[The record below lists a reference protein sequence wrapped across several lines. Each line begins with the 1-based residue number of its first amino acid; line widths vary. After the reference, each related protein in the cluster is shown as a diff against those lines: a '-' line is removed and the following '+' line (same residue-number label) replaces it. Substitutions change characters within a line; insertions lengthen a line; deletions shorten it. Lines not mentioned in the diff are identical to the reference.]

1 MRAFFLMLVVIRL
14 RLCHRQAARRDRL
27 EAPERQNQ
35 QHDDD
40 EHQERRAHRS
50 SPFPIT
56 PIPGLRCAWAGS
68 GFARPAVS
76 RESSDG
82 ARASQRW
89 RMATMAKR
97 VLAPI
102 AARERSA
109 AIVPVVF
116 ALAHGSGATVRLL
129 RIFPVPHRVIGPRG
143 ETVAYADQEMARL
156 TAEGLDDLRRLE
168 VELDGIPVESVDR
181 FGDS

>member
-1 MRAFFLMLVVIRL
+1 
-14 RLCHRQAARRDRL
+14 
-27 EAPERQNQ
+27 
-35 QHDDD
+35 
-40 EHQERRAHRS
+40 
-50 SPFPIT
+50 
-56 PIPGLRCAWAGS
+56 
-68 GFARPAVS
+68 
-76 RESSDG
+76 
-82 ARASQRW
+82 
-89 RMATMAKR
+89 MAKR

-116 ALAHGSGATVRLL
+116 ALARGGGATVRLL

-168 VELDGIPVESVDR
+168 VELDGIPVESVVR
-181 FGDS
+181 FGEPAQEILLEAEAFDADLIALATSNRGRLRGALLPGVAERVARKAPVPTLLLRVSRPSGRRR

>member
-1 MRAFFLMLVVIRL
+1 
-14 RLCHRQAARRDRL
+14 
-27 EAPERQNQ
+27 
-35 QHDDD
+35 
-40 EHQERRAHRS
+40 
-50 SPFPIT
+50 
-56 PIPGLRCAWAGS
+56 
-68 GFARPAVS
+68 
-76 RESSDG
+76 
-82 ARASQRW
+82 
-89 RMATMAKR
+89 MAKR
-97 VLAPI
+97 VLAPL

-168 VELDGIPVESVDR
+168 VELDGIPVESVVR
-181 FGDS
+181 FGEPAQEILLEAEAFDADLIALATSNRGRLRGALLPGVAERVARKAPVPTLVLREPRAAGNA

>member
-1 MRAFFLMLVVIRL
+1 
-14 RLCHRQAARRDRL
+14 
-27 EAPERQNQ
+27 
-35 QHDDD
+35 
-40 EHQERRAHRS
+40 
-50 SPFPIT
+50 
-56 PIPGLRCAWAGS
+56 
-68 GFARPAVS
+68 
-76 RESSDG
+76 
-82 ARASQRW
+82 
-89 RMATMAKR
+89 MAKR

-109 AIVPVVF
+109 AIVPVVL

-168 VELDGIPVESVDR
+168 VELDGIPVESVVR
-181 FGDS
+181 FGEPAQEILLEAEAFDADLIALATSNRGRLRGALLPGVAERVARKAPVPTLVLREPRAAGNA

>member
-1 MRAFFLMLVVIRL
+1 
-14 RLCHRQAARRDRL
+14 
-27 EAPERQNQ
+27 
-35 QHDDD
+35 
-40 EHQERRAHRS
+40 
-50 SPFPIT
+50 
-56 PIPGLRCAWAGS
+56 
-68 GFARPAVS
+68 
-76 RESSDG
+76 
-82 ARASQRW
+82 
-89 RMATMAKR
+89 MAKR

-168 VELDGIPVESVDR
+168 VELDGIPVESVVR
-181 FGDS
+181 FGEPAQEILLEAEAFDADLIALATSNRGRLRGALLPGVAERVARKAPVPTLLLRVSRPSGRRR

>member
-1 MRAFFLMLVVIRL
+1 
-14 RLCHRQAARRDRL
+14 
-27 EAPERQNQ
+27 
-35 QHDDD
+35 
-40 EHQERRAHRS
+40 
-50 SPFPIT
+50 
-56 PIPGLRCAWAGS
+56 
-68 GFARPAVS
+68 
-76 RESSDG
+76 
-82 ARASQRW
+82 
-89 RMATMAKR
+89 MAKR

-168 VELDGIPVESVDR
+168 VELDGIPVESVVR
-181 FGDS
+181 FGEPAQEILLEAEAFDADLIALATSNRGRLRRALVSGVAERVARKAPVPTLVLREPRAAGRS

>member
-1 MRAFFLMLVVIRL
+1 
-14 RLCHRQAARRDRL
+14 
-27 EAPERQNQ
+27 
-35 QHDDD
+35 
-40 EHQERRAHRS
+40 
-50 SPFPIT
+50 
-56 PIPGLRCAWAGS
+56 
-68 GFARPAVS
+68 
-76 RESSDG
+76 
-82 ARASQRW
+82 
-89 RMATMAKR
+89 MATMAKR
-97 VLAPI
+97 VLAPL

-168 VELDGIPVESVDR
+168 VELDGIPVESVVR
-181 FGDS
+181 FGEPAQEILLEAEAFDADLIALATSNRGRLRGALLPGVAERVARKAPVPTLVLREPRAAGNA

>member
-1 MRAFFLMLVVIRL
+1 
-14 RLCHRQAARRDRL
+14 
-27 EAPERQNQ
+27 
-35 QHDDD
+35 
-40 EHQERRAHRS
+40 
-50 SPFPIT
+50 
-56 PIPGLRCAWAGS
+56 
-68 GFARPAVS
+68 
-76 RESSDG
+76 
-82 ARASQRW
+82 
-89 RMATMAKR
+89 MAKR

-168 VELDGIPVESVDR
+168 VELDGIPVESVVR
-181 FGDS
+181 FGEPAQEILLEAEAFDADLIALATSHRGRLRGALLPGVAERVARKAPVPTLVLREPRAAGNA

>member
-1 MRAFFLMLVVIRL
+1 
-14 RLCHRQAARRDRL
+14 
-27 EAPERQNQ
+27 
-35 QHDDD
+35 
-40 EHQERRAHRS
+40 
-50 SPFPIT
+50 
-56 PIPGLRCAWAGS
+56 
-68 GFARPAVS
+68 
-76 RESSDG
+76 
-82 ARASQRW
+82 
-89 RMATMAKR
+89 MAKR

-116 ALAHGSGATVRLL
+116 ALARGGGATVRLL

-168 VELDGIPVESVDR
+168 VELDGIPVESVVR
-181 FGDS
+181 FGEPAQEILLEAEAFDADLIALATSNRGRLRGALLPGVAERVARKAPVPTLVLREPRAAGNA

>member
-1 MRAFFLMLVVIRL
+1 
-14 RLCHRQAARRDRL
+14 
-27 EAPERQNQ
+27 
-35 QHDDD
+35 
-40 EHQERRAHRS
+40 
-50 SPFPIT
+50 
-56 PIPGLRCAWAGS
+56 
-68 GFARPAVS
+68 
-76 RESSDG
+76 
-82 ARASQRW
+82 
-89 RMATMAKR
+89 MAKR

-116 ALAHGSGATVRLL
+116 ALARGGGATVRLL

-168 VELDGIPVESVDR
+168 VELDGIPVESVVR
-181 FGDS
+181 FGEPAQEILLEAEAFDADLIALATSNRGRLRGALLPGVAERVARKAPVPTLVL

>member
-1 MRAFFLMLVVIRL
+1 
-14 RLCHRQAARRDRL
+14 
-27 EAPERQNQ
+27 
-35 QHDDD
+35 
-40 EHQERRAHRS
+40 
-50 SPFPIT
+50 
-56 PIPGLRCAWAGS
+56 
-68 GFARPAVS
+68 
-76 RESSDG
+76 
-82 ARASQRW
+82 
-89 RMATMAKR
+89 MATMAKR

-168 VELDGIPVESVDR
+168 VELDGIPVESVVR
-181 FGDS
+181 FGEPAQEILLEAEAFDADLIALATSNRGRLRGALLPGVAERVARKAPVPTLVLREPRAAGNA